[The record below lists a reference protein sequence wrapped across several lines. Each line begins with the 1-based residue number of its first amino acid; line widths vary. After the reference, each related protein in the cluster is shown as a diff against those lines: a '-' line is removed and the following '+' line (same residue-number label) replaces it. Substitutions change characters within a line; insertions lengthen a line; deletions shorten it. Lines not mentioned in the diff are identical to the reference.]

1 MKIHKVVILGTI
13 LLFASMIAIII
24 FLLQKKPE
32 PEPEPEPKIVV
43 IEKADLIPDCK
54 YTQTGIITSNENDKE
69 PIILPLFSRKV
80 YGRSDRFQ
88 YYTMTDKHH
97 MVHLPLQFRN
107 RECEER
113 IGCEELYTGDK
124 ITVTSYEN
132 REFTVTIYK
141 RY

>member
-1 MKIHKVVILGTI
+1 MKVHKVVILGTI

-32 PEPEPEPKIVV
+32 PEPEPKIVV
-43 IEKADLIPDCK
+43 IEKDDFVPYCK

-69 PIILPLFSRKV
+69 PIILPLFARKV

-88 YYTMTDKHH
+88 YYTMTDKQH
-97 MVHLPLQFRN
+97 MVHLPLQFKN
-107 RECEER
+107 RECEDR